1 MRPIKIITKFLL
13 IITLCNCFEEDDDFI
28 FENDILVLTAS
39 NFEKALSKYDYLF
52 VMFYAPWCSY
62 CKKFKP
68 ELEKAANILSK
79 ENLIVGKIDG
89 TIEKNLADKYDI
101 KAYPTMKFFIKGTPF
116 DYNGGRKES
125 DVVNWVRKKSLPAT
139 RPLKTVEAYEKF
151 RKENPL
157 CIIYFGNDIDE
168 NKIFTNV
175 AIKNEDYPF
184 AYVEKN
190 DIIEKVKEKRGTVV
204 LFKNFDEKRNEIE
217 NFNEKNLNEFVET
230 KTQKRVS
237 NFDDKTTNIINN
249 GLKNITK
256 TKKQKG

>member
-39 NFEKALSKYDYLF
+39 NFDKALSKYDYLF

-116 DYNGGRKES
+116 DFTKEKKIGKDIKAVGVGYDHCYVTEKYDPS
-125 DVVNWVRKKSLPAT
+125 DVHCGLPLEDNDLVEFCTVKDPASGHEMSVFTNMEGCQFYTGNWIKGIIGKNGRVYDRHDGFCLETQCFPDTPNQKDFPTCILEPGQKMKA
-139 RPLKTVEAYEKF
+139 KTVYSF
-151 RKENPL
+151 T
-157 CIIYFGNDIDE
+157 F
-168 NKIFTNV
+168 NK
-175 AIKNEDYPF
+175 
-184 AYVEKN
+184 
-190 DIIEKVKEKRGTVV
+190 
-204 LFKNFDEKRNEIE
+204 
-217 NFNEKNLNEFVET
+217 
-230 KTQKRVS
+230 
-237 NFDDKTTNIINN
+237 
-249 GLKNITK
+249 
-256 TKKQKG
+256 